1 MQEDLIDMT
10 RLTNEFD
17 LVTLTSIYQKRAK
30 EGHATINYPLRG
42 RSNLHEKT
50 EEL

>member
-1 MQEDLIDMT
+1 MQKDIIDMNM
-10 RLTNEFD
+10 LTNEFD
-17 LVTLTSIYQKRAK
+17 LITFTSLYQKRAK